1 MTRVHL
7 AHKSAKVGM
16 SILVRKDPI
25 SCQWNLKPEAACG
38 VPFCID
44 YYAIGGWPLGTQGNC
59 TGGTFLEARSGLIAG
74 SSSRKHR
81 RWNRDTLYL
90 NVQF

>member
-25 SCQWNLKPEAACG
+25 SCQWNLKPEAASG
-38 VPFCID
+38 VPFCIG
-44 YYAIGGWPLGTQGNC
+44 YYAVDKIGLVSGAGVICKSLT
-59 TGGTFLEARSGLIAG
+59 LRRARRKRTLSGLRLWKRPKGA
-74 SSSRKHR
+74 
-81 RWNRDTLYL
+81 
-90 NVQF
+90 